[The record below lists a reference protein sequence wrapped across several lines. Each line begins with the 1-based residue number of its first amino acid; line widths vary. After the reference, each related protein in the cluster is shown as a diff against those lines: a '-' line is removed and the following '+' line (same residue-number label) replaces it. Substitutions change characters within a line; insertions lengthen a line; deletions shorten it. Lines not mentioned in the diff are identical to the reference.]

1 MKKILLAVLA
11 FIMCV
16 SMCACAKEIEKE
28 DLVGEWS
35 LENDFR
41 IIAVSFTSGGS
52 FGYTYLEVNG
62 TNVSDYEGGN
72 GSYSIDGDEVK
83 LQFNDK
89 NPFGSTVATI
99 EDGKLCIGNYKLT
112 KD

>member
-1 MKKILLAVLA
+1 MKKLLLILLALT
-11 FIMCV
+11 MCV
-16 SMCACAKEIEKE
+16 SLCACAKEIEKE
-28 DLVGEWS
+28 DLIGEWS

-41 IIAVSFTSGGS
+41 IIAFSFTSNGT

-62 TNVSDYEGGN
+62 TNVGDYEGGN
-72 GSYSIDGDEVK
+72 GNYSIDGNEVK
-83 LQFNDK
+83 LRFNGK

-99 EDGKLCIGNYKLT
+99 EDGKLCIGNYKLI